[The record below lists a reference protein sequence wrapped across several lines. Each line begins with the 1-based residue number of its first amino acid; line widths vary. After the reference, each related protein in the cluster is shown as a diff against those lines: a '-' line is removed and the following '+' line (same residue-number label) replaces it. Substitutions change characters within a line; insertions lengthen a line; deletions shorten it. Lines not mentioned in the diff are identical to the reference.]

1 MLCEGDVRE
10 KYQKTEKYILKT
22 IKMKKML
29 LSALALLAWGFTSDV
44 QAQTEAS
51 QTLPMDKEIRQ
62 GVLSNGLKYYI
73 RHNEK
78 PKGMAEFYIVHDVG
92 AIQEDDNQ
100 QGLAH
105 FLEHMA
111 FNGTKNYPGKSMIEY
126 LEKVGVKFGANL
138 NAFTSW
144 DLTQYYMTDVPV
156 AREGVVDSTLM
167 VLHDWSHFIN
177 LDPKEIDSE
186 RGVIQEELR
195 TRDGASWR
203 AQIKMLKAL
212 GKGTLY
218 AERNLIGYLDGL
230 AGFTYDDLRQFY
242 DKWYRPDYQAIVVV
256 GDIDVDKIEQ
266 KIATIMADIPA
277 PAADAAKK
285 DVIVIPD
292 NDEPIVSINVD
303 PEMQQSNL
311 MMFYK
316 SQAMPKQMK
325 NTITYEMISILKSY
339 ISSMINERLSDIAR
353 KPNAPFISAG
363 FSPASSFGICS
374 TLEVTSGQVLTQDG
388 KLMDG
393 YKALLVEMER
403 MRRYGFT
410 ESEYERAKNNMNSA
424 LDNQYQSRD
433 DREHSHFA
441 ERCIDNFREG
451 TPLYDIETEYQLDKQ
466 LVEAITLESI
476 NQAIKQ
482 MYDPLKNLVIVVN
495 SPKKDGVAVP
505 TEAELVEALKAAVA
519 AEVEAFKDNVVK
531 EPLIQDESKLK
542 GSPVKKEAFNEAMG
556 TTEWTLANGV
566 KVVIKQ
572 TPYEADAIYLEAVS
586 DGGAAIFADED
597 YYSAQMLGSVMSM
610 SGISKFSASD
620 LRKQLSGKQA
630 QAGASAGAYLHAVEG
645 SAALKDVE
653 TMFQLMYLNFTAP
666 RFSEDDFQTLMNRY
680 NAMLANQ
687 MTNPDFI
694 FSQQLQKTLYGDNYR
709 RQQLTPE
716 LLGAIKLERMADIHS
731 RLFGNAKD
739 FRFTIYGNM
748 SPEELKPLVEKY
760 VGSLPVAKKV
770 TNKFTDDKVREVK
783 GVENDFTAKM
793 EQPKVSVFVG
803 FSGDYKYDVKN
814 SVTLT
819 YLSQALSN
827 RYLKSIRE
835 EKGGTYGVSVRGSH
849 YTRPAQSFLMQIS
862 FDTNEQMA
870 DELTSIVL
878 AEIEKIAAEGPLKE
892 DMDKTR
898 EFLLKDYKKNVELN
912 GWWSRTLTA
921 YYDFGVD
928 NVNDYEAAVNGV
940 TADDVKAL
948 AKRMLDEK
956 SMVKVIM
963 RPEK

>member
-1 MLCEGDVRE
+1 
-10 KYQKTEKYILKT
+10 
-22 IKMKKML
+22 MKRL
-29 LSALALLAWGFTSDV
+29 LFSALALLMLGFASDV
-44 QAQTEAS
+44 QAQAEAS
-51 QTLPMDKEIRQ
+51 QMLPMDKEIRQ
-62 GVLSNGLKYYI
+62 GVLSNGLTYYI

-111 FNGTKNYPGKSMIEY
+111 FNGTKNFPGKSMIEY

-167 VLHDWSHFIN
+167 VLHDWSHFIT

-242 DKWYRPDYQAIVVV
+242 DKWYRPDYQAVVVV
-256 GDIDVDKIEQ
+256 GDIDVDEIEK

-277 PAADAAKK
+277 PAADAAQKE
-285 DVIVIPD
+285 VIVIPD

-316 SQAMPKQMK
+316 SQAMPKQMN

-374 TLEVTSGQVLTQDG
+374 TLEVSQGRVMTQDG
-388 KLMDG
+388 KLMEG

-466 LVEAITLESI
+466 LTEAITLESI
-476 NQAIKQ
+476 NQAVKQ

-505 TEAELVEALKAAVA
+505 TETELVEALKAAVT

-531 EPLIQDESKLK
+531 EPLIEDESKLK

-597 YYSAQMLGSVMSM
+597 FYS
-610 SGISKFSASD
+610 
-620 LRKQLSGKQA
+620 
-630 QAGASAGAYLHAVEG
+630 
-645 SAALKDVE
+645 
-653 TMFQLMYLNFTAP
+653 
-666 RFSEDDFQTLMNRY
+666 
-680 NAMLANQ
+680 
-687 MTNPDFI
+687 
-694 FSQQLQKTLYGDNYR
+694 
-709 RQQLTPE
+709 
-716 LLGAIKLERMADIHS
+716 LLGEYL
-731 RLFGNAKD
+731 
-739 FRFTIYGNM
+739 
-748 SPEELKPLVEKY
+748 
-760 VGSLPVAKKV
+760 
-770 TNKFTDDKVREVK
+770 RE
-783 GVENDFTAKM
+783 
-793 EQPKVSVFVG
+793 KVSTLL
-803 FSGDYKYDVKN
+803 YK
-814 SVTLT
+814 
-819 YLSQALSN
+819 A
-827 RYLKSIRE
+827 
-835 EKGGTYGVSVRGSH
+835 
-849 YTRPAQSFLMQIS
+849 
-862 FDTNEQMA
+862 
-870 DELTSIVL
+870 
-878 AEIEKIAAEGPLKE
+878 
-892 DMDKTR
+892 
-898 EFLLKDYKKNVELN
+898 
-912 GWWSRTLTA
+912 
-921 YYDFGVD
+921 
-928 NVNDYEAAVNGV
+928 
-940 TADDVKAL
+940 
-948 AKRMLDEK
+948 
-956 SMVKVIM
+956 
-963 RPEK
+963 

>member
-1 MLCEGDVRE
+1 
-10 KYQKTEKYILKT
+10 
-22 IKMKKML
+22 MKKL
-29 LSALALLAWGFTSDV
+29 LFAVVALLLGATSV
-44 QAQTEAS
+44 QAQMDAS
-51 QTLPMDKEIRQ
+51 QPLPIDKEIRQ
-62 GVLSNGLKYYI
+62 GVLPNGLTYFV

-78 PKGMAEFYIVHDVG
+78 PKGMANFYIVHDVG

-111 FNGTKNYPGKSMIEY
+111 FNGTKSYPGKSMIEY
-126 LEKVGVKFGANL
+126 LEKIGVKFGANL

-144 DLTQYYMTDVPV
+144 DLTQYYMEDVPV
-156 AREGVVDSTLM
+156 ARESVIDSTLM
-167 VLHDWSHFIN
+167 VLHDWSHFIT
-177 LDPKEIDSE
+177 LDEKEIDSE
-186 RGVIQEELR
+186 RGVIKEELR
-195 TRDGASWR
+195 TRDNAQWR
-203 AQIKMLKAL
+203 STIEMLKAL

-218 AERNLIGYLDGL
+218 AERNLIGYLEGL
-230 AGFTYDDLRQFY
+230 ESFTYDDIRAFY

-256 GDIDVDKIEQ
+256 GDIDVDKVEQ
-266 KIATIMADIPA
+266 KIKSMMADIPA

-285 DVIVIPD
+285 DVIVVPD
-292 NDEPIVSINVD
+292 NDEPIVSIFTD
-303 PEMQQSNL
+303 PEMQRSQL
-311 MMFYK
+311 QIYYK
-316 SQAMPKQMK
+316 SQAMPKQMN
-325 NTITYEMISILKSY
+325 NTLAYEVKQILTSY
-339 ISSMINERLSDIAR
+339 ISAMFNERLSDIAR
-353 KPNAPFISAG
+353 KPDAPFISAA
-363 FSPASSFGICS
+363 FSPATSVGICP
-374 TLEVTSGQVLTQDG
+374 TLETTVGQVMTQDG
-388 KLMDG
+388 KLMTG
-393 YKALLVEMER
+393 YKALLTEMER
-403 MRRYGFT
+403 VRRYGFT
-410 ESEYERAKNNMNSA
+410 EGEYERAKNNMLSA
-424 LDNQYQSRD
+424 LESQYNSRD
-433 DREHSHFA
+433 DREHATFA
-441 ERCIDNFREG
+441 ERCIDHFRLG

-466 LVEAITLESI
+466 LTEAITLETI
-476 NQAIKQ
+476 NQAVKQ
-482 MYDPLKNLVIVVN
+482 MYEPLKNLVIVVN

-505 TEAELVEALKAAVA
+505 TETELVEALKAAVA
-519 AEVEAFKDNVVK
+519 AEIEPFKDNVVK
-531 EPLIQDESKLK
+531 VPLIENEAALK
-542 GSPVKKEAFNEAMG
+542 GSPVKKEALNEAMG
-556 TTEWTLANGV
+556 TTEWTLKNGI
-566 KVVIKQ
+566 KVVVKQ
-572 TPYEADAIYLEAVS
+572 TPYEADAVYLEAVS
-586 DGGAAIFADED
+586 EGGAAIFADED
-597 YYSAQMLGSVMSM
+597 YYSAQMLGGVMSM

-630 QAGASAGAYLHAVEG
+630 RVAASAGSYLHAVEG

-653 TMFQLMYLNFTAP
+653 TMFQLMYLHFTAP

-716 LLGAIKLERMADIHS
+716 LLGTIKLERMADIHS

-803 FSGDYKYDVKN
+803 FSGDYKYDIKN
-814 SVTLT
+814 AVTLT

-870 DELTSIVL
+870 DELTAIVI

-956 SMVKVIM
+956 SMVKVVM

>member
-1 MLCEGDVRE
+1 
-10 KYQKTEKYILKT
+10 
-22 IKMKKML
+22 MKKL
-29 LSALALLAWGFTSDV
+29 LFAVVALLLGATSV
-44 QAQTEAS
+44 QAQMDAS
-51 QTLPMDKEIRQ
+51 QPLPIDKEIRQ
-62 GVLSNGLKYYI
+62 GVLPNGLTYYI

-111 FNGTKNYPGKSMIEY
+111 FNGTKNFPGKSMIEY

-203 AQIKMLKAL
+203 STIEMLKAI

-218 AERNLIGYLDGL
+218 AERNLIGHLDGL
-230 AGFTYDDLRQFY
+230 KSFTYDDIRTFY
-242 DKWYRPDYQAIVVV
+242 DKWYRPDYQAVVVV
-256 GDIDVDKIEQ
+256 GDIDVDKVEQ
-266 KIATIMADIPA
+266 KIKTMMADIPA

-316 SQAMPKQMK
+316 SQAMPKQMN

-339 ISSMINERLSDIAR
+339 ISAMINERLSDIAR

-363 FSPASSFGICS
+363 FSPAQSFGICS
-374 TLEVTSGQVLTQDG
+374 TLEVSQGRVMTQDG
-388 KLMDG
+388 KLMEG

-410 ESEYERAKNNMNSA
+410 ESEYERAKNNMLAA

-441 ERCIDNFREG
+441 ERCIDHFRLG

-466 LVEAITLESI
+466 LAEAISLEAI
-476 NQAIKQ
+476 NQSVKQ
-482 MYDPLKNLVIVVN
+482 MYEPLKNLVIVVN

-531 EPLIQDESKLK
+531 EPLISDESQLK
-542 GSPVKKEAFNEAMG
+542 GSPVKKEKVNEVMG
-556 TTEWTLANGV
+556 TTEWTLKNGIN
-566 KVVIKQ
+566 VVIKQ
-572 TPYEADAIYLEAVS
+572 TPYEADAVYLEAVS
-586 DGGAAIFADED
+586 EGGAAIFADED
-597 YYSAQMLGSVMSM
+597 YYSAQMLGGVMST

-630 QAGASAGAYLHAVEG
+630 RVAASAGSYLHAVEG
-645 SAALKDVE
+645 SSTLKDVE
-653 TMFQLMYLNFTAP
+653 TMFQLMYLHFTAP

-716 LLGAIKLERMADIHS
+716 LLSTIKLERMADIHS

-803 FSGDYKYDVKN
+803 FSGDYKYDIKN
-814 SVTLT
+814 AVTLT

-870 DELTSIVL
+870 DELTAIVI
-878 AEIEKIAAEGPLKE
+878 AEIEKIVAEGPLKE

-898 EFLLKDYKKNVELN
+898 EFLLKDFKKNVELN
-912 GWWSRTLTA
+912 GWWSRTLSA
-921 YYDFGVD
+921 YYNYGVD
-928 NVNDYEAAVNGV
+928 MLNDYEAAVNGV

-956 SMVKVIM
+956 SMVKVVM

>member
-1 MLCEGDVRE
+1 
-10 KYQKTEKYILKT
+10 
-22 IKMKKML
+22 MKRLL
-29 LSALALLAWGFTSDV
+29 LSALALLMLGFASDV
-44 QAQTEAS
+44 QAQAEAS

-62 GVLSNGLKYYI
+62 GVLSNGLTYYI

-111 FNGTKNYPGKSMIEY
+111 FNGTKNFPGKSMIEY

-167 VLHDWSHFIN
+167 VLHDWSHFIT

-242 DKWYRPDYQAIVVV
+242 DKWYRPDYQAVVVV
-256 GDIDVDKIEQ
+256 GDIDVDEIEK

-277 PAADAAKK
+277 PAADAAQKE
-285 DVIVIPD
+285 VIVIPD
-292 NDEPIVSINVD
+292 NDEPIVSIHVD

-316 SQAMPKQMK
+316 SQAMPKQMN

-374 TLEVTSGQVLTQDG
+374 TLEVSQGRVMTQDG
-388 KLMDG
+388 KLMEG

-466 LVEAITLESI
+466 LTEAITLESI
-476 NQAIKQ
+476 NQAVKQ

-505 TEAELVEALKAAVA
+505 TETELVEALKAAVA

-531 EPLIQDESKLK
+531 EPLIEDESKLK

-586 DGGAAIFADED
+586 YGGAAIFGDED

-610 SGISKFSASD
+610 SGISQFSASD

-630 QAGASAGAYLHAVEG
+630 HVGASAGPYLHAVEG
-645 SAALKDVE
+645 SSTLKDVE

-694 FSQQLQKTLYGDNYR
+694 FSQERQKTLYGNNYR

-716 LLGAIKLERMADIHS
+716 LLGTIKLERMGDIHS

-770 TNKFTDDKVREVK
+770 TNKFTDDNVREVK
-783 GVENDFTAKM
+783 GVENNFTAKM

-814 SVTLT
+814 SVALT

-870 DELTSIVL
+870 DELTAIVI

-921 YYDFGVD
+921 YYDYGVD
-928 NVNDYEAAVNGV
+928 MLNDYEAAVNGV

>member
-1 MLCEGDVRE
+1 
-10 KYQKTEKYILKT
+10 
-22 IKMKKML
+22 MKKML

-44 QAQTEAS
+44 QAQTEVS

-586 DGGAAIFADED
+586 EGGAAIFADED

-748 SPEELKPLVEKY
+748 SPEQLKPLVEKY

-803 FSGDYKYDVKN
+803 FSGDYKYDIKN
-814 SVTLT
+814 AVTLT

-956 SMVKVIM
+956 SMVKVVM
-963 RPEK
+963 RPAK